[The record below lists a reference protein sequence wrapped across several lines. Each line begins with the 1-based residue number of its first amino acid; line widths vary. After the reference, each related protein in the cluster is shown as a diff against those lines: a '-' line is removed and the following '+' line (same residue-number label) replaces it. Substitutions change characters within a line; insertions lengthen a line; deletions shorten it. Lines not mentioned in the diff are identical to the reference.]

1 MGNIKN
7 TAIEAYRVRTLDRS
21 LITKKSMKCAIRKIA
36 DDDEDF
42 ENIVFELGCSVLAK
56 SIYKRKLKGNYL

>member
-1 MGNIKN
+1 MV
-7 TAIEAYRVRTLDRS
+7 A
-21 LITKKSMKCAIRKIA
+21 KKEAIRAFCLRYRNQESVSKKELKDAIRTIA

-56 SIYKRKLKGNYL
+56 SMYKRKMKGNYS

>member
-7 TAIEAYRVRTLDRS
+7 TAIEAYRIICLDRS
-21 LITKKSMKCAIRKIA
+21 LITKKSLKCAIREIS
-36 DDDEDF
+36 DDDENF

-56 SIYKRKLKGNYL
+56 NIYKRKLKGNYS

>member
-7 TAIEAYRVRTLDRS
+7 TAIEAYRIRTLDRS

-42 ENIVFELGCSVLAK
+42 ENIVFELG
-56 SIYKRKLKGNYL
+56 